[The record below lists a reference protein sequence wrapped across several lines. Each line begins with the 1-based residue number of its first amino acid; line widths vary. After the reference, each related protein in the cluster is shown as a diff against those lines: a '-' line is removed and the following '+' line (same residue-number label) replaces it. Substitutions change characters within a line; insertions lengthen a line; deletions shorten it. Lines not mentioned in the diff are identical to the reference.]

1 MLQDITAS
9 DRSSRLRLIGFGL
22 FSAVYFLSYFQR
34 VAISAV
40 ADDLAFE
47 LRLDSVALGF
57 MSSGFLI
64 SYALT
69 QPIMGFL
76 CDRIGPERVSAIAL
90 ILAAIGSFMFGKAN
104 GFGPAF
110 LGRIIMGVG
119 LSAGLI
125 PGMKFIAVMFPPE
138 VFTTYNA
145 LFVATGNIGA
155 LVGAAPLVQ
164 LSARFGWRSVFTGL
178 AVASVS
184 IAGLCLAF
192 TSKQPSPRVQAPDS
206 GDKASSYRDV
216 IKSPHLW
223 LLSFYLFG
231 RYGAQIA
238 FQGLWG
244 IPYLTGVYGV
254 DATSAAGAVGMI
266 AIGII
271 VASPIVG
278 KLADTMAARGM
289 GLFAARRRLLVSA
302 ALCYVATWI
311 PLVLAPGF
319 LPFQAIYVLLFIMG
333 MCTCTASLVFGIV
346 KDLFRPNVSGFASGL
361 VNIICVL
368 GGVVMPPVVGWFV
381 KRITAQGLYGG
392 AVYSKSLVPCLVAS
406 AAGAALILIM
416 PKPAE
421 KPFQRAFG
429 QHTYD

>member
-1 MLQDITAS
+1 ML
-9 DRSSRLRLIGFGL
+9 
-22 FSAVYFLSYFQR
+22 
-34 VAISAV
+34 
-40 ADDLAFE
+40 
-47 LRLDSVALGF
+47 
-57 MSSGFLI
+57 
-64 SYALT
+64 
-69 QPIMGFL
+69 
-76 CDRIGPERVSAIAL
+76 
-90 ILAAIGSFMFGKAN
+90 
-104 GFGPAF
+104 
-110 LGRIIMGVG
+110 
-119 LSAGLI
+119 
-125 PGMKFIAVMFPPE
+125 PPE
-138 VFTTYNA
+138 T
-145 LFVATGNIGA
+145 GA
-155 LVGAAPLVQ
+155 LVEPHRLYAKCG
-164 LSARFGWRSVFTGL
+164 FGWNRSSGL

-271 VASPIVG
+271 VTSPIVG

-368 GGVVMPPVVGWFV
+368 GGVVMPPVVLVRKTHNRSDCKG
-381 KRITAQGLYGG
+381 I
-392 AVYSKSLVPCLVAS
+392 YSKSSLFVAS
-406 AAGAALILIM
+406 CRRSFDINH
-416 PKPAE
+416 AE
-421 KPFQRAFG
+421 TGREAIPTRFG
-429 QHTYD
+429 SAYI